1 MNRLPDELQRMI
13 FQYSP
18 IVSPS
23 AKVMELLIECR
34 QCEPDDDGGCDFHL
48 WWRNYFKTGIDPHP
62 NYNPNEYYAKI
73 GYGDDCCKCG
83 WPRTWSELQTEGYD
97 QMCAECY
104 ETTYHPE
111 CRNQVIQMVY
121 SDLESDDEDEDDEY

>member
-34 QCEPDDDGGCDFHL
+34 QCEPEDDGGCDFHL
-48 WWRNYFKTGIDPHP
+48 WWRDYFKVECRPI
-62 NYNPNEYYAKI
+62 YNPKEYYAKI
-73 GYGDDCCKCG
+73 GYGDDCCKCK
-83 WPRTWSELQTEGYD
+83 WPRTWAELQTEGYD
-97 QMCAECY
+97 EMCGECY
-104 ETTYHPE
+104 EETYHPE
-111 CRNQVIQMVY
+111 CRNQAITLY
-121 SDLESDDEDEDDEY
+121 SDVESDYESEDDEY